1 MAFFCHPKEDKIYDE
16 IMDQTEVT
24 VIKNSRH
31 LFSCT
36 WTELWIWQ
44 PCWNGDVKRGY
55 QKSHGFWS
63 AQGRNST
70 EICSYLILCI
80 HERRRVIRNMWI
92 GKIKYH
98 LLQQEI
104 LLCLKQDILYSNSN
118 SVYKA
123 EFIIFF
129 SLSSRAIEKALIL
142 Q

>member
-1 MAFFCHPKEDKIYDE
+1 
-16 IMDQTEVT
+16 
-24 VIKNSRH
+24 
-31 LFSCT
+31 
-36 WTELWIWQ
+36 
-44 PCWNGDVKRGY
+44 
-55 QKSHGFWS
+55 
-63 AQGRNST
+63 
-70 EICSYLILCI
+70 
-80 HERRRVIRNMWI
+80 MWI

-129 SLSSRAIEKALIL
+129 SLISRAIEKALIL